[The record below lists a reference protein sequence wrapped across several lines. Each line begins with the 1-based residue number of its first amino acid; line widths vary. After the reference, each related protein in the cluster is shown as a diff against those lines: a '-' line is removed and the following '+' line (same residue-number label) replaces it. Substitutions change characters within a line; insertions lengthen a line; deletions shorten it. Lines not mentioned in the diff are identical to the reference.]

1 MNNDAFATMN
11 EAEAEEAATFALAAL
26 GSGKHDIDFSDCE
39 DALSTKRPR
48 TDSVFFSD
56 DAMAPIPYVPDPVA
70 YMNAPIQQDML
81 EPFPYQQQ
89 QQYDS
94 FQQQQQQIVDP
105 TVEGPKPFPF
115 YHYTDYST
123 TPDSDPFVPLTAPGR

>member
-26 GSGKHDIDFSDCE
+26 GSGKHDLDFSDCE
-39 DALSTKRPR
+39 DAMSTKRPR

-70 YMNAPIQQDML
+70 FMNTPIQQDML
-81 EPFPYQQQ
+81 EPQQ
-89 QQYDS
+89 
-94 FQQQQQQIVDP
+94 FQQQQIVDP

-123 TPDSDPFVPLTAPGR
+123 TPDPDPFVPLTAPGR